1 MRITE
6 NKERRDALF
15 GKLTEDRAA
24 GGFPHQYE
32 VWPCVRLGA
41 GGRFLHAQGL
51 KFPPHRGRALAFL
64 RGRSVEA
71 LIVRPDLQPAF
82 VYRGVI
88 CRPDQWTA
96 NADIKAHEIKSTRI
110 SARRMW
116 DLLTNDRDTDAAW
129 GEFDLQGNAWSY
141 MRNYFEQSRNY
152 AAATGVNP
160 YGLTVH
166 FLNGEYAQN
175 RKYCSECKGNLAP
188 IEQGLFKQCLDC
200 GYKSY
205 TEDLRTYDMEFTG
218 AELAWARREVF
229 GRRARQFRAAVKAR
243 SILELRNAAAPT
255 RNFRC
260 GDCGVGHL
268 IECEHAGEQEAKRR

>member
-1 MRITE
+1 MRIIE
-6 NKERRDALF
+6 NKERRDRLF
-15 GKLTEDRAA
+15 AKLTEDRAA

-32 VWPCVRLGA
+32 VWPCVRLGV
-41 GGRFLHAQGL
+41 GGRWLRAQGHR
-51 KFPPHRGRALAFL
+51 FPPNRGRVLAFL

-71 LIVRPDLQPAF
+71 IIVRPDLQPAF

-96 NADIKAHEIKSTRI
+96 DQEPKAHEIKSTRI

-116 DLLTNDRDTDAAW
+116 DLLTEDRDTDAAW
-129 GEFDLQGNAWSY
+129 GDFDLQGDAWSY
-141 MRNYFEQSRNY
+141 MRTYFEQARNY

-166 FLNGEYAQN
+166 FLQGEYAQN
-175 RKYCSECKGNLAP
+175 RKYCSECKGDLAP
-188 IEQGLFKQCLDC
+188 IEQNLFRQCTTC

-205 TEDLRTYDMEFTG
+205 VEDLRTYDMLFTD
-218 AELAWARREVF
+218 AELRWARKEVF
-229 GRRARQFRAAVKAR
+229 GKRARQFRAAMKAR
-243 SILELRNAAAPT
+243 SARELLAAAEPT

-260 GDCGVGHL
+260 QDCAVGE
-268 IECEHAGEQEAKRR
+268 IIGCEHAGEAEAKRK